1 MKIKKGD
8 TVKVITGNDKGAT
21 GEVLQVLSKDN
32 KVVVKGVNVKIK
44 HRKPTQSVPEGSI
57 VEKEAPIDASNVV
70 FYDAKA
76 KAAVRLAIK
85 SMKKAKKSGLIKRQE
100 ILSTRKR
107 RSRGNRT

>member
-8 TVKVITGNDKGAT
+8 TVKVIAGNDKGAT

-57 VEKEAPIDASNVV
+57 VEKEAPIDVSNVV
-70 FYDAKA
+70 FYDSKA
-76 KAAVRLAIK
+76 KAAVKIGYQIDEEG
-85 SMKKAKKSGLIKRQE
+85 KKIRINKK
-100 ILSTRKR
+100 T
-107 RSRGNRT
+107 GNPVDKKKKK

>member
-76 KAAVRLAIK
+76 KAAVKIGYQIDEEG
-85 SMKKAKKSGLIKRQE
+85 KKIRINKK
-100 ILSTRKR
+100 T
-107 RSRGNRT
+107 GNPVDKKKKK

>member
-57 VEKEAPIDASNVV
+57 VEKEAPSDASNVV

-76 KAAVRLAIK
+76 KAAVKIGYQIDEEG
-85 SMKKAKKSGLIKRQE
+85 KKIRINKK
-100 ILSTRKR
+100 T
-107 RSRGNRT
+107 GNPVDKKKKK